1 MTGLSNQ
8 QGYNL
13 YPRRSVDMEY
23 IVITAGVFTGVLI
36 YHILADIYKRCKK
49 RKAEK
54 EMRRKAWSEHLMN
67 KRRCHKVEK
76 FAEAPSKTVSCSR

>member
-1 MTGLSNQ
+1 MTGLSDQ

-23 IVITAGVFTGVLI
+23 VVITADVFTGVLI
-36 YHILADIYKRCKK
+36 YHILADIYKRCKR

-54 EMRRKAWSEHLMN
+54 K
-67 KRRCHKVEK
+67 
-76 FAEAPSKTVSCSR
+76 

>member
-1 MTGLSNQ
+1 MTGLSDQ

-23 IVITAGVFTGVLI
+23 VVITAGVFTGVLI
-36 YHILADIYKRCKK
+36 YHILTDIYKRCKR

-54 EMRRKAWSEHLMN
+54 ELRRKAWEFYQMQGMG
-67 KRRCHKVEK
+67 
-76 FAEAPSKTVSCSR
+76 AEEDE

>member
-1 MTGLSNQ
+1 MPDHLKKAKSNQ

-23 IVITAGVFTGVLI
+23 VVMAAGTFAGVLV
-36 YHILADIYKRCKK
+36 YHILADIYKRCKR

-54 EMRRKAWSEHLMN
+54 EWRREARKFREHAIG
-67 KRRCHKVEK
+67 
-76 FAEAPSKTVSCSR
+76 AEEDE

>member
-23 IVITAGVFTGVLI
+23 VVMTAGVFTGVLI
-36 YHILADIYKRCKK
+36 YHILADIYKRCK
-49 RKAEK
+49 RRK
-54 EMRRKAWSEHLMN
+54 EMRRKAWEFYKMQGIG
-67 KRRCHKVEK
+67 
-76 FAEAPSKTVSCSR
+76 AEEDE

>member
-1 MTGLSNQ
+1 
-8 QGYNL
+8 
-13 YPRRSVDMEY
+13 MEY

-54 EMRRKAWSEHLMN
+54 EMRRKAWEFYKMQGIG
-67 KRRCHKVEK
+67 
-76 FAEAPSKTVSCSR
+76 AEEDE

>member
-8 QGYNL
+8 LGYNL

-23 IVITAGVFTGVLI
+23 VVMAAGTFAGVLV
-36 YHILADIYKRCKK
+36 YHILTDIYKRCKR

-54 EMRRKAWSEHLMN
+54 KWRREAREFFREHDIGT
-67 KRRCHKVEK
+67 E
-76 FAEAPSKTVSCSR
+76 EDE

>member
-23 IVITAGVFTGVLI
+23 VVMAAGAFAGVLV
-36 YHILADIYKRCKK
+36 YHILVDIYKRCK
-49 RKAEK
+49 RCKAEK
-54 EMRRKAWSEHLMN
+54 EWRREAREFFREHDIG
-67 KRRCHKVEK
+67 
-76 FAEAPSKTVSCSR
+76 AEEDE

>member
-13 YPRRSVDMEY
+13 YHRRSVDMEY
-23 IVITAGVFTGVLI
+23 VVMAAGTFAGVLV
-36 YHILADIYKRCKK
+36 YHILADIYKRCKR

-54 EMRRKAWSEHLMN
+54 EMRRKAWEFYKMQGIG
-67 KRRCHKVEK
+67 
-76 FAEAPSKTVSCSR
+76 AEEE

>member
-1 MTGLSNQ
+1 MDSTIWEMAGLSNQ
-8 QGYNL
+8 QGYKL

-36 YHILADIYKRCKK
+36 YHILADIYKRCKR

-54 EMRRKAWSEHLMN
+54 EMRRKAWEFYKMQS
-67 KRRCHKVEK
+67 RG
-76 FAEAPSKTVSCSR
+76 AEEDE

>member
-1 MTGLSNQ
+1 MTGLSDQ

-23 IVITAGVFTGVLI
+23 VVITAGVFTGVLI
-36 YHILADIYKRCKK
+36 YHILADIYKRCKR

-54 EMRRKAWSEHLMN
+54 KWRREAREFYKMQGIG
-67 KRRCHKVEK
+67 
-76 FAEAPSKTVSCSR
+76 AEEDE